1 MEYVTKRATD
11 LSQISE
17 IYKARMK
24 EDFPPDELK
33 PLSAIKNAWER
44 DSYDAYFLVRGEEII
59 GYAFFVRNGKH
70 YLLDYLAIAKEHRDK
85 GLGTVFLRQ
94 LRECLRD
101 ADCVIGEVDD
111 PDKTDDTDEKA
122 LRERRLRFYLR
133 NGYLKTEVTS
143 RVFGVDYR
151 ILELPVGAEHTADEI
166 RETYSELYRGMLPKV
181 IYKTQFKV
189 DIGKRA
195 E

>member
-1 MEYVTKRATD
+1 M
-11 LSQISE
+11 
-17 IYKARMK
+17 
-24 EDFPPDELK
+24 
-33 PLSAIKNAWER
+33 
-44 DSYDAYFLVRGEEII
+44 
-59 GYAFFVRNGKH
+59 
-70 YLLDYLAIAKEHRDK
+70 
-85 GLGTVFLRQ
+85 FLRQ

-166 RETYSELYRGMLPKV
+166 RETYSELYRGMFPKV